1 MTDNKESET
10 NDDVSK
16 NDDNPLAVLLKTCQ
30 ESPSEGLRWIDEYEQ
45 EDADL
50 RENPDLMFCRFV
62 ALRTLALEDV
72 FGLSVL
78 SLAAMDE
85 EEMSNHIST
94 EQMAYAGQALK
105 AVAQIEH
112 AEIGYFDERA
122 VAVNMVDGLCNVIER
137 LRPGSVQ
144 EALGW
149 TKLCYFGTSRVG
161 NLLPDFFE
169 NTEDALMGK
178 TLGVKISP
186 RKIVRSALGAD
197 SDKDKNGRWYV
208 RYVLMEKNFRT
219 TPTVGDAK
227 KFCLICIFEDGKVDI
242 NEFNEDWKDKLSK
255 IN

>member
-1 MTDNKESET
+1 MTDQESET
-10 NDDVSK
+10 NEAVSK
-16 NDDNPLAVLLKTCQ
+16 NDDDPLAVLLKTCQ
-30 ESPSEGLRWIDEYEQ
+30 ESPSEGLRWFEGYEQ
-45 EDADL
+45 EYADL
-50 RENPDLMFCRFV
+50 RKIPDLMFCQFI
-62 ALRTLALEDV
+62 ALRTLALEDI
-72 FGLSVL
+72 FGLSIL

-94 EQMAYAGQALK
+94 EQMAYAEQALK
-105 AVAQIEH
+105 VVAQIER
-112 AEIGYFDERA
+112 AEIGYFDEGAGA
-122 VAVNMVDGLCNVIER
+122 VAVSMVDGLCNVIER

-242 NEFNEDWKDKLSK
+242 NEFNED
-255 IN
+255 